1 MLFKRLAVLLSLIFT
16 LTLTAS
22 AVAQTPTAEEALDAI
37 ASDVTIYGR
46 SYETSMVGT
55 PEAGAEMPVMAIV
68 QAYQMDDAG
77 VATEAFPYVEQLM
90 KSELEPL
97 IGTELKTETV
107 EDLGDAAAL
116 STAEVDRN
124 GTTVSIALLI
134 VQKDE
139 MIFLSAGVTMN
150 SPADPTATSFM
161 TFLQEGKAGD
171 ASAVEFNE
179 DGTSTGGFF
188 DAFPAEKD
196 LDGLKIT
203 KDMYET
209 TD

>member
-1 MLFKRLAVLLSLIFT
+1 LFKRLAVLLSLIFT

-55 PEAGAEMPVMAIV
+55 PEASAEMPVMAIV
-68 QAYQMDDAG
+68 QAYHLDDAS
-77 VATEAFPYVEQLM
+77 VAAEALPHVEQLM
-90 KSELEPL
+90 KDELEPL
-97 IGTELKTETV
+97 IGMELETETID
-107 EDLGDAAAL
+107 DLGDAATL
-116 STAEVDRN
+116 STAEIERN
-124 GTTVSIALLI
+124 GTTVSLALVI
-134 VQKDE
+134 VQQDE
-139 MIFLSAGVTMN
+139 MIFLSASVAMN
-150 SPADPTATSFM
+150 SPADPAATAFM
-161 TFLQEGKAGD
+161 TFMLEGKAGD
-171 ASAVEFNE
+171 ADAVGFNE

-188 DAFPAEKD
+188 DVFPAEKD